1 MKLRSP
7 FKVKWLRRAILY
19 SATAVTVLVVVSNG
33 MVYFKSRHYICSTID
48 ELPVCYTAIVPG
60 AMVSSSGKP
69 MRFLKERL
77 DLAIALY
84 RKGKVKRLLL
94 SGDHGRVQ
102 YDEVNGMKQYI
113 LEHDVNVSDVFL
125 DHAGFDTYNTMVRAK
140 KIFNVAD
147 AIVVTQDFHLPR
159 AIYIARSYGL
169 KVYGIR
175 ADNPHKDSRLYV
187 QIREVLANVK
197 AFLEVTIRRK
207 PHFGGPP
214 IPITG
219 DSNLSFD

>member
-1 MKLRSP
+1 VKLRSP
-7 FKVKWLRRAILY
+7 FKIKWLKKGIIYSVFAVIL
-19 SATAVTVLVVVSNG
+19 LVVVANG
-33 MVYFKSRHYICSTID
+33 MVYFKSRPYICSNID
-48 ELPVCYTAIVPG
+48 DLPVCYTAIVPG

-69 MRFLKERL
+69 LRFLKERL
-77 DLAIALY
+77 DLAITLY
-84 RKGKVKRLLL
+84 ERGKIQRFLL

-113 LEHDVNVSDVFL
+113 LEHNVKISDVFL

-140 KIFNVAD
+140 KVFLVTD

-169 KVYGIR
+169 KVYGIK

-197 AFLEVTIRRK
+197 AFLEVTIRRQ
-207 PHFGGPP
+207 PHFGGAP